1 MSEEKAAKRHVRP
14 LAAILG
20 FASVGLEASELASA
34 PGEAIS
40 RLLTKTGLS
49 VDDIDLFE
57 VNEAFASVV
66 LVSEKIAGFSREKV
80 NVNGG
85 AIAFGHPIGASGA
98 RIIMSLIYELKRRGG
113 GLGIAAI
120 CGWSGSRRCRPAGG
134 VLIKG
139 GSAG

>member
-1 MSEEKAAKRHVRP
+1 MLMSEEKAAKQHVRP

-66 LVSEKIAGFSREKV
+66 LVSEK
-80 NVNGG
+80 
-85 AIAFGHPIGASGA
+85 
-98 RIIMSLIYELKRRGG
+98 
-113 GLGIAAI
+113 
-120 CGWSGSRRCRPAGG
+120 
-134 VLIKG
+134 
-139 GSAG
+139 